1 MLETSDQFTTLE
13 PKRKLGP
20 KCIPQLIHGIVTSKT
35 TVSYLT
41 LLPNNSPRRLSE
53 LTRARFPLVSK
64 VANVRFWETNYLP
77 LPLA

>member
-1 MLETSDQFTTLE
+1 MRPATDSWDRYFKNDGQLLNISS
-13 PKRKLGP
+13 PP
-20 KCIPQLIHGIVTSKT
+20 NKC
-35 TVSYLT
+35 
-41 LLPNNSPRRLSE
+41 PRRLSE